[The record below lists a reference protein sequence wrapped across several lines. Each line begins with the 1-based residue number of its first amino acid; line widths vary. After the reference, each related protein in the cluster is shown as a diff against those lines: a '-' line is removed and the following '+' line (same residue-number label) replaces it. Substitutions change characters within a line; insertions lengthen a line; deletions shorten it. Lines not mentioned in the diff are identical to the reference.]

1 MSYHIVFPENLIR
14 SAELARLRNFVY
26 IEYHTLRKA
35 YPGGI
40 QKAPLITLLEKHAP
54 MGVPNFAQM
63 PRRTEISAHETRYQ
77 FFSPD
82 QTEDMLFTIMPDGIT
97 APATAPCPSCGYV
110 ITPADCIGGFNL
122 KTRAHNIIPASRFRM
137 LFERTVQAL
146 LSDHHMSQYLD
157 TDDERLIKR
166 LIEIGTNTEGIV
178 TGQGTG
184 GQCPACE
191 IIQGSDTLLERH
203 ALALHYAATPPHTSR
218 PISLQP
224 TAIYRPPS
232 ADFAIQGRTHKT
244 HPLQTQTRPLFAFVG
259 AQFSA
264 TAALPGG
271 SPADLIQII
280 SAMSSRIAQRAEE
293 FIGSV
298 YLGSSGVQP
307 ASPLATFLF
316 HHNLEFIW
324 ELKRQVIACCMPAH
338 TADAALF
345 QHTQI
350 NPAAGVGAM
359 KAPRHYCPDRQ

>member
-224 TAIYRPPS
+224 TAI
-232 ADFAIQGRTHKT
+232 
-244 HPLQTQTRPLFAFVG
+244 
-259 AQFSA
+259 
-264 TAALPGG
+264 
-271 SPADLIQII
+271 
-280 SAMSSRIAQRAEE
+280 
-293 FIGSV
+293 
-298 YLGSSGVQP
+298 
-307 ASPLATFLF
+307 
-316 HHNLEFIW
+316 
-324 ELKRQVIACCMPAH
+324 
-338 TADAALF
+338 
-345 QHTQI
+345 
-350 NPAAGVGAM
+350 
-359 KAPRHYCPDRQ
+359 